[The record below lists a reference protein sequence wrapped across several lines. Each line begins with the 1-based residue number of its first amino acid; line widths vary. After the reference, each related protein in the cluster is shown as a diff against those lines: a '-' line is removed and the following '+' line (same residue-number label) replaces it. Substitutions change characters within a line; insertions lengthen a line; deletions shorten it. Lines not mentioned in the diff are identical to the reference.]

1 MNIHYKS
8 LSKCGKRT
16 NNEDVFNI
24 IDAPQHHRWF
34 GIVCDGLGGHPHG
47 EVASKTVCDAI
58 SNYLESHYEQPD
70 DKDKILDACEYA
82 QNMLDE
88 ETDKLNHVEMGTT
101 MVMASIH
108 KDNATIAW
116 LGDSRAYY
124 VSLKSD
130 RFYRT
135 RDDVK
140 QIFDQIIVSHSFF
153 SYRSD
158 WNNVS
163 VMQLPIEDCAR
174 LVLCSDGLYNAME
187 VAAPALLWKG
197 GLGKETAERF
207 IEIADATCAKFGDD
221 NYTAI
226 MALINE

>member
-16 NNEDVFNI
+16 SNEDAFNI

-58 SNYLESHYEQPD
+58 SNYWESYYEQHD

-82 QNMLDE
+82 QNMLDK

-108 KDNATIAW
+108 KDNVTIAW

-124 VSLKSD
+124 VCPISD
-130 RFYRT
+130 LFYRT

-140 QIFDQIIVSHSFF
+140 LIFDQIIVSHCFF

-158 WNNVS
+158 WNEIS
-163 VMQLPIEDCAR
+163 VMQLPVEDGTR
-174 LVLCSDGLYNAME
+174 LVLCSDGFYNAME
-187 VAAPALLWKG
+187 AAAPALLWKE
-197 GLGKETAERF
+197 GLGKETPERL
-207 IEIADATCAKFGDD
+207 IEIADTTCTKFGDD

-226 MALINE
+226 MALINR